1 MTSIDDLL
9 YACAEAGA
17 EQWLETIPAD
27 DFRPSLRFRLKMRRL
42 LKKQRNAAAST
53 APIRRCPRL
62 RRTALVCVLLLICMQ
77 LMGVLSLGAIFERF
91 IAQITNV
98 FPYAT
103 EFRITSGGG
112 EETAFVPVEF
122 GYLPAGMEEVE
133 REETNSGLYV
143 MYQDQEENYFYVE
156 QTHFSEKTA
165 STMFVDT
172 EDAYTENYTLG
183 EYEMFY
189 IEKDD
194 CRTLVYMC
202 EDDRFIIVGNID
214 KKELENIA
222 LFTKT
227 KK

>member
-1 MTSIDDLL
+1 
-9 YACAEAGA
+9 
-17 EQWLETIPAD
+17 
-27 DFRPSLRFRLKMRRL
+27 
-42 LKKQRNAAAST
+42 
-53 APIRRCPRL
+53 
-62 RRTALVCVLLLICMQ
+62 
-77 LMGVLSLGAIFERF
+77 
-91 IAQITNV
+91 
-98 FPYAT
+98 
-103 EFRITSGGG
+103 
-112 EETAFVPVEF
+112 
-122 GYLPAGMEEVE
+122 MEVVE

>member
-1 MTSIDDLL
+1 MKITDELL
-9 YACAEAGA
+9 YECAEDAA
-17 EQWLETIPAD
+17 RIWLDTIPED
-27 DFRPSLRFRLKMRRL
+27 DFRPSFRFRLKMRRL
-42 LKKQRNAAAST
+42 LQKQRNVAAST
-53 APIRRCPRL
+53 APVCRRPRL

-77 LMGVLSLGAIFERF
+77 LMGVISLGAIFERF

-172 EDAYTENYTLG
+172 EDAYTEDYVFG
-183 EYEMFY
+183 EYDVFY
-189 IEKDD
+189 VQKGKR
-194 CRTLVYMC
+194 CTLIYMHGD
-202 EDDRFIIVGNID
+202 EHITLSGNID
-214 KKELENIA
+214 KTELEKVA
-222 LFTKT
+222 LSTK
-227 KK
+227 